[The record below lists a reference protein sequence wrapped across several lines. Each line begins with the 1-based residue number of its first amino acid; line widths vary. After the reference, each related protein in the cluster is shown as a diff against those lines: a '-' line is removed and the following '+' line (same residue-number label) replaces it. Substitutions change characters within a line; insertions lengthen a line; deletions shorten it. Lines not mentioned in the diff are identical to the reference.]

1 MDKYKMQSI
10 DRLDISDKAIK
21 MFRENRIETLGD
33 LCSRTKT
40 ELREM
45 ELKQGGA
52 KVYKLSETEF
62 KQIDSDLGEIG
73 LYLAM

>member
-10 DRLDISDKAIK
+10 DRLDISDKAIQMLK
-21 MFRENRIETLGD
+21 ENKIETLGD
-33 LCSRTKT
+33 LCGRTKT
-40 ELREM
+40 ELREL
-45 ELKQGGA
+45 ELKQEEA
-52 KVYKLSETEF
+52 SVYRLSEEEF